1 MGRTIKRLLDIIGA
15 SLGLVVLCP
24 VIALVALAIRLNMG
38 APVVFRQVR
47 PGYKGRLFTIY
58 KFRTMRD
65 AIGPDGKP
73 LPDEQRLTTL
83 GKIIRKTSMDE
94 LPQLLNVLKGEMSFV
109 GPRPLLTA
117 YLDRYSPE
125 QARRHDVPPGI
136 TGWAQVNGR
145 NAISWEQKFEYDV
158 WYVDHWSLLLDL
170 RILALTFLKVV
181 RPEGISQA
189 GSATMEEFMGSPD
202 SARSGKSDGAQ
213 DTDESS

>member
-1 MGRTIKRLLDIIGA
+1 MGRAIKRLLDIIGA
-15 SLGLVVLCP
+15 SLGLVILSP
-24 VIALVALAIRLNMG
+24 VIALVALAIWLNMG
-38 APVVFRQVR
+38 TPVVFRQVR

-58 KFRTMRD
+58 KFRTMRN
-65 AIGPDGKP
+65 ATGPDGRP

-94 LPQLLNVLKGEMSFV
+94 LPQLVNVIKGEMSFV

-117 YLDRYSPE
+117 YLERYSPE

-158 WYVDHWSLLLDL
+158 WYVDNWSLLLDL
-170 RILALTFLKVV
+170 RILALTLLKVV

-189 GSATMEEFMGSPD
+189 GSATMEEFMGSPAT
-202 SARSGKSDGAQ
+202 SENGESDQAQ
-213 DTDESS
+213 TKDA

>member
-1 MGRTIKRLLDIIGA
+1 VGRTIKRLLDIIGA

-158 WYVDHWSLLLDL
+158 WYVDNWSLLLDL